1 MKTTHSGSALA
12 SGLAGLAW
20 TAYRVLARVVA
31 LPDALYDWQQRA
43 RTRRQLMAMDDR
55 LLRDMGISR
64 YDALREGRK
73 PFWRN

>member
-1 MKTTHSGSALA
+1 MKTTHSGSAFTY
-12 SGLAGLAW
+12 GLARLAW
-20 TAYRVLARVVA
+20 TAYRAVARVVA

-43 RTRRQLMAMDDR
+43 RTRRQLMALDDR

-64 YDALREGRK
+64 YDALREGGK